1 MIIPKD
7 KKKEKRIEIDL
18 TGSQGNAYA
27 LLGLARQLAKQ
38 LGKSEKE
45 IMGIM
50 MRMKS
55 GDYDNLLK
63 VFEEE
68 FGEYVIMYK

>member
-1 MIIPKD
+1 VIIPKD